1 MVQTA
6 LAQLRHHRSQDFAT
20 MKQHQAKPKIRP
32 GQRVPYRKANQ
43 REIDR
48 RRACVARLLARG
60 ARKMK
65 IHRLIKEKFNR
76 QWRTADRD
84 IAFVMLTRT

>member
-1 MVQTA
+1 MRDTK
-6 LAQLRHHRSQDFAT
+6 
-20 MKQHQAKPKIRP
+20 KQPVIRP

>member
-1 MVQTA
+1 MRDTK
-6 LAQLRHHRSQDFAT
+6 
-20 MKQHQAKPKIRP
+20 KQPKIRP
-32 GQRVPYRKANQ
+32 GQRVPYRKANR

>member
-1 MVQTA
+1 
-6 LAQLRHHRSQDFAT
+6 
-20 MKQHQAKPKIRP
+20 MKQHQAKPKVRP
-32 GQRVPYRKANQ
+32 GQRVPYRKANR
-43 REIDR
+43 REIDK

-65 IHRLIKEKFNR
+65 IHRLIKKKFRR

-84 IAFVMLTRT
+84 IAFVTLTLTRT